1 MFFRL
6 YTRGVDDEEKG
17 YGVNRHYCD
26 TKRFSSNRQRPV
38 QNTNLHDSRDQ
49 DDVDRQFLLKLEK
62 YVELSRSKTQFK
74 TYSLDNLYPIRYIW
88 RSRMIVNQT
97 PEFQKWMQK
106 LRDIRAKA
114 HVLSRLTQVEGGNLG
129 DFKSVGNGVLEMRI
143 NYGPGY
149 RLYFAKDGETIV
161 ILLIGGDKS
170 SQDQDIV
177 KAKNIWQGIKNEKK

>member
-1 MFFRL
+1 
-6 YTRGVDDEEKG
+6 
-17 YGVNRHYCD
+17 
-26 TKRFSSNRQRPV
+26 
-38 QNTNLHDSRDQ
+38 
-49 DDVDRQFLLKLEK
+49 
-62 YVELSRSKTQFK
+62 
-74 TYSLDNLYPIRYIW
+74 
-88 RSRMIVNQT
+88 MIVNQT

-106 LRDIRAKA
+106 LQDIRAKA

-170 SQDQDIV
+170 SQDQDIA

>member
-1 MFFRL
+1 
-6 YTRGVDDEEKG
+6 
-17 YGVNRHYCD
+17 
-26 TKRFSSNRQRPV
+26 
-38 QNTNLHDSRDQ
+38 
-49 DDVDRQFLLKLEK
+49 
-62 YVELSRSKTQFK
+62 
-74 TYSLDNLYPIRYIW
+74 
-88 RSRMIVNQT
+88 MIVNQT
-97 PEFQKWMQK
+97 PEFQKWMKK
-106 LRDIRAKA
+106 LRDLRAKA

-129 DFKSVGNGVLEMRI
+129 DFKSVENGVLEMRI

>member
-1 MFFRL
+1 
-6 YTRGVDDEEKG
+6 
-17 YGVNRHYCD
+17 
-26 TKRFSSNRQRPV
+26 
-38 QNTNLHDSRDQ
+38 
-49 DDVDRQFLLKLEK
+49 
-62 YVELSRSKTQFK
+62 
-74 TYSLDNLYPIRYIW
+74 
-88 RSRMIVNQT
+88 MIVNQT

-106 LRDIRAKA
+106 LRDFRAKA

>member
-1 MFFRL
+1 
-6 YTRGVDDEEKG
+6 
-17 YGVNRHYCD
+17 
-26 TKRFSSNRQRPV
+26 
-38 QNTNLHDSRDQ
+38 
-49 DDVDRQFLLKLEK
+49 
-62 YVELSRSKTQFK
+62 
-74 TYSLDNLYPIRYIW
+74 
-88 RSRMIVNQT
+88 MIVNQT
-97 PEFQKWMQK
+97 PEFQKWMKK

>member
-1 MFFRL
+1 
-6 YTRGVDDEEKG
+6 
-17 YGVNRHYCD
+17 
-26 TKRFSSNRQRPV
+26 
-38 QNTNLHDSRDQ
+38 
-49 DDVDRQFLLKLEK
+49 
-62 YVELSRSKTQFK
+62 
-74 TYSLDNLYPIRYIW
+74 
-88 RSRMIVNQT
+88 MIVNQT
-97 PEFQKWMQK
+97 PEFQKWIKK

-129 DFKSVGNGVLEMRI
+129 DFKSVGNGVLEKRI